1 MYSLETT
8 EKTATVM
15 SRKAGSEAAAVDG
28 GLEVPN
34 SSWSAA
40 GDAGAAGA
48 GDRNGG
54 GGGSSLDQGMRDK
67 IASHF
72 GDIQGV
78 KVHYNSSMPGLV
90 DAEAYTRGDD
100 IFLAPG
106 QERHLPHELGHVVQ
120 QRRGSVPTTERV
132 AGMAANTDP
141 ALEHEADILGRQ
153 FQGVLPD
160 TGMGD
165 TMGYGPVSTAAPA
178 VSAPVQMAG
187 HRGVMIFGNGK
198 IMKRIEKNEYESF
211 KRVKQE
217 QDSEDPEVS
226 NRARAAFPQIYH
238 VFRDASDLHDAP
250 EGYDPEKFRNWMSA
264 GGSDDCY
271 VEMESLGGSG
281 VSIKDFKVGTST
293 ANANELYEH
302 GHKGSFK
309 SAMKKQKRMNGNDD
323 IRSETR
329 KYGLRDS
336 DAIQHGINPI
346 RKFLAGQNI
355 KTLDSVRRQVQGR
368 RYPPDSPVIQD
379 LEAIE
384 NYFQQ
389 SDTVYIASSVI
400 VQWHNKPEDA
410 VKDRARL
417 IDLAHPFSKKDFPE
431 DFEEIKK
438 GMLLGIRNVKNLLT
452 GKDLQTADEKAAA
465 DRAEADRAAQTQRSA
480 EAELP
485 PSDSASG
492 GEAAAAERV
501 PTALVASNQE
511 AASAEAQMRQ
521 STQADQG
528 SENSGTAE
536 SDMDAGAGEGGTSTP
551 AQSQGGRKRGGFRQW
566 LRRLFRRR

>member
-15 SRKAGSEAAAVDG
+15 NRKAGSEAAVDG
-28 GLEVPN
+28 GLKVPN
-34 SSWSAA
+34 SSLSAA
-40 GDAGAAGA
+40 GDAGASGA

-54 GGGSSLDQGMRDK
+54 SGSSLDQGMRDK

-120 QRRGSVPTTERV
+120 QRRGSVPTTERL

-165 TMGYGPVSTAAPA
+165 TMGYGPVSTAA
-178 VSAPVQMAG
+178 VTSSAPVQMAG
-187 HRGVMIFGNGK
+187 HKGVMIFGNGK
-198 IMKRIEKNEYESF
+198 IMKRIERNEYESF
-211 KRVKQE
+211 KRVQQE
-217 QDSEDPEVS
+217 QSSEDPEVRS
-226 NRARAAFPQIYH
+226 RSRAAFPQIYQ
-238 VFRDASDLHDAP
+238 VEHDP
-250 EGYDPEKFRNWMSA
+250 SKLSTDGYDPEKFRQWMDAGSA
-264 GGSDDCY
+264 DDYY

-281 VSIKDFKVGTST
+281 VSIKDFKVGTTT
-293 ANANELYEH
+293 ANAKELYAH
-302 GHKGSFK
+302 RHKGSVK
-309 SAMKKQKRMNGNDD
+309 KAMKKQKRMNGNDD
-323 IRSETR
+323 RRSETGR
-329 KYGLRDS
+329 YGLRDS
-336 DAIQHGINPI
+336 DAIQHGINPV

-355 KTLDSVRRQVQGR
+355 RTLESVRRQVKGR
-368 RYPPDSPVIQD
+368 QYPPDSPVIQD

-384 NYFQQ
+384 NYFEQ

-400 VQWHNKPEDA
+400 VQWHDNPDDA
-410 VKDRARL
+410 SKDRARL

-452 GKDLQTADEKAAA
+452 GNKLQTADEKAAA
-465 DRAEADRAAQTQRSA
+465 DQAEADRAAQNQRAA
-480 EAELP
+480 EGELP
-485 PSDSASG
+485 PSTASS
-492 GEAAAAERV
+492 GEDAASQV
-501 PTALVASNQE
+501 PASLVASDQE
-511 AASAEAQMRQ
+511 AAVAEHQTQRN
-521 STQADQG
+521 TQADQG
-528 SENSGTAE
+528 SGNSAEEESAVEAGT
-536 SDMDAGAGEGGTSTP
+536 GEGGASTT
-551 AQSQGGRKRGGFRQW
+551 AQGGRRRGGIKQW
-566 LRRLFRRR
+566 FRRLFRRR

>member
-1 MYSLETT
+1 MYSFETMEKTNTVMGRKADPETT
-8 EKTATVM
+8 
-15 SRKAGSEAAAVDG
+15 AGG
-28 GLEVPN
+28 GELGAPN
-34 SSWSAA
+34 SSMSVA
-40 GDAGAAGA
+40 GDAGAG
-48 GDRNGG
+48 GGNGNGG
-54 GGGSSLDQGMRDK
+54 RPSLDQGMRDK

-100 IFLAPG
+100 IFLGPG

-120 QRRGSVPTTERV
+120 QRRGSVPTTERL

-141 ALEHEADILGRQ
+141 ALEHEADMLGRQ

-165 TMGYGPVSTAAPA
+165 TMGYGPVSTAA
-178 VSAPVQMAG
+178 VMSSAPVQMAG
-187 HRGVMIFGNGK
+187 HRGVMIFGDGK

-211 KRVKQE
+211 KRVMQE
-217 QDSEDPEVS
+217 QSSDDPEVS
-226 NRARAAFPQIYH
+226 RRALAAFPKIHNVYESA
-238 VFRDASDLHDAP
+238 DSIGDSP
-250 EGYDPEKFRNWMSA
+250 PGYDPEKFRQWKSA
-264 GGSDDCY
+264 GQADDRY

-281 VSIKDFKVGTST
+281 VSIKDFKVGTTT
-293 ANANELYEH
+293 ANAGELFKH
-302 GHKGSFK
+302 GHKNSFK
-309 SAMKKQKRMNGNDD
+309 SSMKKQKRMNTNDD
-323 IRSETR
+323 TRSETR

-355 KTLDSVRRQVQGR
+355 RTLNSVRKQVRGR
-368 RYPPDSPVIQD
+368 RYEENSQIIQD
-379 LEAIE
+379 LDAIE
-384 NYFQQ
+384 DYFQQ

-400 VQWHNKPEDA
+400 VQFHNDPDA
-410 VKDRARL
+410 AGSDRARL
-417 IDLAHPFSKKDFPE
+417 IDLAHPFSREEFPE

-465 DRAEADRAAQTQRSA
+465 DQAEADRAAQAQRDA

-485 PSDSASG
+485 PSNSASG
-492 GEAAAAERV
+492 GESAAAERV

-511 AASAEAQMRQ
+511 AAAAEDQTRQ
-521 STQADQG
+521 NTQEDQG

-536 SDMDAGAGEGGTSTP
+536 SGVDADTGEGGTSTT

>member
-1 MYSLETT
+1 MYSLETM
-8 EKTATVM
+8 EKTSTVM
-15 SRKAGSEAAAVDG
+15 GRKADSETTAG
-28 GLEVPN
+28 GGELGAPN
-34 SSWSAA
+34 SSMSAA
-40 GDAGAAGA
+40 GDAGA
-48 GDRNGG
+48 GG
-54 GGGSSLDQGMRDK
+54 GNGNDGRPSLDQGMRDK

-100 IFLAPG
+100 IFLGPG

-120 QRRGSVPTTERV
+120 QRRGSVPTTERL

-141 ALEHEADILGRQ
+141 ALEHEADVLGRQ

-165 TMGYGPVSTAAPA
+165 TMAYGPVSTAAPT
-178 VSAPVQMAG
+178 VSATVQMAG
-187 HRGVMIFGNGK
+187 HKGVMIFGNGK

-211 KRVKQE
+211 KRVMQE
-217 QDSEDPEVS
+217 QSSDDPEVS
-226 NRARAAFPQIYH
+226 RRALAAFPKIHNVYENA
-238 VFRDASDLHDAP
+238 DSISDSP
-250 EGYDPEKFRNWMSA
+250 PGYDPEKFRQWKSA
-264 GGSDDCY
+264 GQADDYY

-281 VSIKDFKVGTST
+281 VSIKDFKVGTTT
-293 ANANELYEH
+293 ANTRELYQH
-302 GHKGSFK
+302 GHKGSEK

-323 IRSETR
+323 LRSETG

-355 KTLDSVRRQVQGR
+355 KTLESVRRQVQGR
-368 RYPPDSPVIQD
+368 QYPPNSPVIQD

-400 VQWHNKPEDA
+400 VQWHNNPEDA
-410 VKDRARL
+410 GKDRARL
-417 IDLAHPFSKKDFPE
+417 IDLAHPFSREEFPE

-452 GKDLQTADEKAAA
+452 GNKLQTADEKAAA
-465 DRAEADRAAQTQRSA
+465 DQAEADRAAQNQRTA

-485 PSDSASG
+485 PSASSS
-492 GEAAAAERV
+492 GEAAAAPV
-501 PTALVASNQE
+501 PASLVASDQETASAQHQIQQNTQENQGSE
-511 AASAEAQMRQ
+511 DSAEAESAVDA
-521 STQADQG
+521 ST
-528 SENSGTAE
+528 
-536 SDMDAGAGEGGTSTP
+536 GAGGVQ
-551 AQSQGGRKRGGFRQW
+551 AKGGRRRGGFRNW

>member
-8 EKTATVM
+8 EKTAAVKST
-15 SRKAGSEAAAVDG
+15 KAGSETAVAEG

-34 SSWSAA
+34 SSLSAA
-40 GDAGAAGA
+40 GDAGA

-54 GGGSSLDQGMRDK
+54 AGSPSLDEGMRDK
-67 IASHF
+67 ITSHF

-78 KVHYNSSMPGLV
+78 KVHYNSSMPGFV

-120 QRRGSVPTTERV
+120 QRRGSVPTTERL
-132 AGMAANTDP
+132 AGMDANTDP
-141 ALEHEADILGRQ
+141 ALEHEADVLGRQ

-165 TMGYGPVSTAAPA
+165 TMGYGPVTTAAPA

-187 HRGVMIFGNGK
+187 HKGVMIFGNGK
-198 IMKRIEKNEYESF
+198 IMKRIERNEFESF
-211 KRVKQE
+211 QRVRQE
-217 QDSEDPEVS
+217 QNSEDPEVRS
-226 NRARAAFPQIYH
+226 RSRAAFPVIHQVEH
-238 VFRDASDLHDAP
+238 DPSKLSSD
-250 EGYDPEKFRNWMSA
+250 GYDPEKFRQWMDAGSA
-264 GGSDDCY
+264 DDYY

-281 VSIKDFKVGTST
+281 VSIKDFKVGTTT
-293 ANANELYEH
+293 ANAKELYTH
-302 GHKGSFK
+302 GHKGSEK
-309 SAMKKQKRMNGNDD
+309 KAMKKQRRMNGNDD
-323 IRSETR
+323 HRSETGR
-329 KYGLRDS
+329 YGLRDS
-336 DAIQHGINPI
+336 DAIQHGLNPV

-355 KTLDSVRRQVQGR
+355 RTLESVRRQVKGR
-368 RYPPDSPVIQD
+368 QYPPDSPVIQD

-400 VQWHNKPEDA
+400 VQWHDNPDDA
-410 VKDRARL
+410 SKDRARL

-452 GKDLQTADEKAAA
+452 GNKLQTADEKAAA
-465 DRAEADRAAQTQRSA
+465 DQAEADRAAQNQQAA
-480 EAELP
+480 EGELP
-485 PSDSASG
+485 PSTSSSGEDAASQ
-492 GEAAAAERV
+492 V
-501 PTALVASNQE
+501 PASLVASDQE
-511 AASAEAQMRQ
+511 AAVAEHQTQQNTRENQGSGSSAE
-521 STQADQG
+521 
-528 SENSGTAE
+528 EETAV
-536 SDMDAGAGEGGTSTP
+536 DAGTGEGGTS
-551 AQSQGGRKRGGFRQW
+551 AAAQGGRRRGGFRQW
-566 LRRLFRRR
+566 LRRIFHRR

>member
-8 EKTATVM
+8 EKTAAVKTK
-15 SRKAGSEAAAVDG
+15 KADSETAVAEG

-34 SSWSAA
+34 SSLSAA
-40 GDAGAAGA
+40 GAAGAAGA

-54 GGGSSLDQGMRDK
+54 AGPSLEQGMRDK

-120 QRRGSVPTTERV
+120 QRRGSVPTTERL
-132 AGMAANTDP
+132 AGMDANTDP
-141 ALEHEADILGRQ
+141 ALEHEADVLGRQ

-165 TMGYGPVSTAAPA
+165 TMGYGPVTTAAPT

-187 HRGVMIFGNGK
+187 HKGVMIFGNGK
-198 IMKRIEKNEYESF
+198 IMKRIERNEFESF
-211 KRVKQE
+211 QRVRQE
-217 QDSEDPEVS
+217 QNSEDPEVRS
-226 NRARAAFPQIYH
+226 RSRAAFPVIHQVEH
-238 VFRDASDLHDAP
+238 DPSKLSSD
-250 EGYDPEKFRNWMSA
+250 GYDPEKFRQWMDAGSA
-264 GGSDDCY
+264 DDYY

-281 VSIKDFKVGTST
+281 VSIKDFKVGTTT
-293 ANANELYEH
+293 ANAKELYAH
-302 GHKGSFK
+302 RHKGSEK
-309 SAMKKQKRMNGNDD
+309 KAMKKQKRMNGNDD
-323 IRSETR
+323 LRSETGR
-329 KYGLRDS
+329 YGLRDS
-336 DAIQHGINPI
+336 DAIQHGINPV

-355 KTLDSVRRQVQGR
+355 RTLESVRRQVKGR
-368 RYPPDSPVIQD
+368 HYPPDSPVIQD

-384 NYFQQ
+384 NYFEQ

-400 VQWHNKPEDA
+400 VQWHDNPDDA
-410 VKDRARL
+410 SKDRARL

-452 GKDLQTADEKAAA
+452 GNKLQTADEKAAA
-465 DRAEADRAAQTQRSA
+465 DQAEADRAAQNQQAA
-480 EAELP
+480 EGELP
-485 PSDSASG
+485 PSSESSGEDAASQ
-492 GEAAAAERV
+492 V
-501 PTALVASNQE
+501 PASLVASDQE
-511 AASAEAQMRQ
+511 AAVAEHQTQQNTQAEQGSGSSAE
-521 STQADQG
+521 
-528 SENSGTAE
+528 EETAV
-536 SDMDAGAGEGGTSTP
+536 DAGTGGGGAS
-551 AQSQGGRKRGGFRQW
+551 AAAQGGRRRGGFMNW

>member
-8 EKTATVM
+8 EKTAAVKTKKV
-15 SRKAGSEAAAVDG
+15 GSETAVAEG

-34 SSWSAA
+34 LSLSAA
-40 GDAGAAGA
+40 GAADA

-54 GGGSSLDQGMRDK
+54 AGSSSLDEGMRDK

-120 QRRGSVPTTERV
+120 QRRGSVPTTERL
-132 AGMAANTDP
+132 AGMDANTDP
-141 ALEHEADILGRQ
+141 ALEHEADVLGRQ

-165 TMGYGPVSTAAPA
+165 TMGYGPVTTAAPT

-187 HRGVMIFGNGK
+187 HRGVMIFGNGR
-198 IMKRIEKNEYESF
+198 IMKRIERNEYESF
-211 KRVKQE
+211 LRVQQE
-217 QDSEDPEVS
+217 QNSEDPEVRS
-226 NRARAAFPQIYH
+226 RAMAAFPQIFQ
-238 VFRDASDLHDAP
+238 VEEDASKLSSN
-250 EGYDPEKFRNWMSA
+250 GYDQEKFHQWINA
-264 GGSDDCY
+264 GSSKDYY

-293 ANANELYEH
+293 ANANELLMH
-302 GHKGSFK
+302 HHKGSQK
-309 SAMKKQKRMNGNDD
+309 SARKKEKRMNGNDD
-323 IRSETR
+323 LRSETR
-329 KYGLRDS
+329 RYGLRDS

-355 KTLDSVRRQVQGR
+355 RTLDSVRRQVQGR
-368 RYPPDSPVIQD
+368 HYPPDSKVIQD

-400 VQWHNKPEDA
+400 VQWHNNPEEA
-410 VKDRARL
+410 VQDRARL
-417 IDLAHPFSKKDFPE
+417 IDLAHPVSRNDFRGSE
-431 DFEEIKK
+431 FEEIKK

-452 GKDLQTADEKAAA
+452 GNELQTAEEKAAA
-465 DRAEADRAAQTQRSA
+465 DQAEADRAAQNQRAA
-480 EAELP
+480 EGELP
-485 PSDSASG
+485 PSTASS
-492 GEAAAAERV
+492 GEDAASQV
-501 PTALVASNQE
+501 PASLVATDQE
-511 AASAEAQMRQ
+511 AAVAEHQTQ
-521 STQADQG
+521 QNTQADQG
-528 SENSGTAE
+528 SGNSAEEESAVEAGT
-536 SDMDAGAGEGGTSTP
+536 GEGGAS
-551 AQSQGGRKRGGFRQW
+551 AAAQGGRRRGGFRQW